1 MARGGKREGAG
12 RKAKGIT
19 RKVSLTLPEDVWEM
33 IDESGKTVAEFLL
46 HLVKPVKK
54 AILFST
60 ENEDFRYATECI
72 EKAKQMIDVKD
83 HVFFN
88 GGDKEGYF
96 LLVADFELDDE
107 QAAEIIK
114 SLNAN
119 YTDDEL
125 DEIITTNKSFEVR

>member
-19 RKVSLTLPEDVWEM
+19 RKVSLTLPAEVWEM
-33 IDESGKTVAEFLL
+33 IDGSGKTVAEFLL

-60 ENEDFRYATECI
+60 ESQDFRYATECI
-72 EKAKQMIDVKD
+72 EKARQLIDVKG

-88 GGDKEGYF
+88 GGDEEGYF
-96 LLVADFELDDE
+96 LIVSDFELNDE
-107 QAAEIIK
+107 LATEIIK
-114 SLNAN
+114 NLNDN

-125 DEIITTNKSFEVR
+125 DEIITTNKPFEVR